1 MMNFISTRGYQSPIS
16 AAQAVV
22 QGLADDGGLFVP
34 DFEIPHIQ
42 LQSLLNND
50 YVQLASEILYLWLP
64 DYPCE
69 TIHSIC
75 AQAYDNEHFK
85 EAIVPICRVGENYVA
100 ELWHG
105 RTAAFKD
112 MALSLLPYLMSASLN
127 MLSAERQVMI
137 LTATSGDTGKAALE
151 GFKNVEGTQIVVFYP
166 TEGVS
171 MVQKQQMITQE
182 GRNVHVMGI
191 RGNFDDAQRAVKGIL
206 NKRTDLQG
214 NKWLISSANS
224 INIGRLLPQIVYYI
238 WSYLE
243 LVRMGELRL
252 GESARVCVPSGNF
265 GNCLAAYIAR
275 EMGVPFEKFMVA
287 SNQNNVLTDFFN
299 TGVYDV
305 NRPFYKTLA
314 PAMDILVSSNLER
327 LLWFMSEDKSQVEV
341 WMSQLQSQGRFE
353 VDINTLAKIKQLF
366 EAQYVDDSRILE
378 TIRNC
383 YYKTHY
389 LLDTHTACA
398 YRMAAD
404 SEQSK
409 TLIMSTASPYKFADT
424 VWYALSV
431 EKTDAYRAMVNL
443 AEYTHIA
450 IPDVLQGISER
461 QVLHNEVIDKSE
473 INQRI
478 RTWLE

>member
-1 MMNFISTRGYQSPIS
+1 MMNFVSTRGLQQPVSG
-16 AAQAVV
+16 AQAVV

-34 DFEIPHIQ
+34 DFEIPHVQ
-42 LQSLLNND
+42 LQSLLSKD
-50 YVQLASEILYLWLP
+50 YVQLATEILALWLP
-64 DYPCE
+64 DYSRE

-75 AQAYDNEHFK
+75 AQAYDNDHFK
-85 EAIVPICRVGENYVA
+85 DAIVPVCRVGENYVA

-112 MALSLLPYLMSASLN
+112 MALSLLPYLMSASLRT
-127 MLSAERQVMI
+127 LSVGRQVMI

-151 GFKNVEGTQIVVFYP
+151 GFKNVDGTQIVVFYP

-171 MVQKQQMITQE
+171 VVQKQQMITQE
-182 GRNVHVMGI
+182 GGNVHVTGI
-191 RGNFDDAQRAVKGIL
+191 RGNFDDAQRAVKSLL
-206 NKRTDLQG
+206 NKRADLQG

-243 LVRMGELRL
+243 LVRKNELLMGE
-252 GESARVCVPSGNF
+252 SVRVCVPSGNF
-265 GNCLAAYIAR
+265 GNCLAAYLAR

-287 SNQNNVLTDFFN
+287 SNRNKVLTDFFR

-327 LLWFMSEDKSQVEV
+327 LLWFVSEDKSLVAK
-341 WMSQLQSQGRFE
+341 WMNDLQSKGRFE
-353 VDINTLAKIKQLF
+353 VDGSTLGRIKQLF
-366 EAQYVDDSRILE
+366 EAEYTDDSRILE
-378 TIRNC
+378 TIRSC
-383 YYKTHY
+383 YDETHY

-398 YRMAAD
+398 YQMVTE
-404 SEQSK
+404 SSQTK

-424 VWYALSV
+424 VWHALSG
-431 EKTDAYRAMVNL
+431 EKTDAYRSMDNL

-450 IPDVLQGISER
+450 MPEVLQGISER
-461 QVLHNEVIDKSE
+461 EVLHNEVIDKSE
-473 INQRI
+473 IEQRI
-478 RTWLE
+478 RLWLK